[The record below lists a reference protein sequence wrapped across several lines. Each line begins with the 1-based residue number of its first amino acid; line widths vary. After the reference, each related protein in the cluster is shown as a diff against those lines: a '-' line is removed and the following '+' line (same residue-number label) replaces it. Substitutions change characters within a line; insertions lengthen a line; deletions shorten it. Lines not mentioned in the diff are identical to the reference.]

1 MTIKFT
7 GLDPINAASVADTDL
22 FILTDSSEVAS
33 KSIRFDELK
42 TAVLPA
48 STFSSSGS
56 NIPLIIAGI
65 NAYNGALTNGL
76 QAGKLF
82 YDGSYREPGYFLTY
96 DNLSGK
102 PTIPTDIKTLAN
114 TENFLRYDTTSQ
126 GIQYNTGANIA
137 GTTVTMSTSNLPE
150 GTNQYFTEAR
160 ALSSLVTNFAGQFN
174 LYNSTFDKGDVRD
187 SLDAQAMTFL
197 TSGSYGQVTEGQT
210 QSKTLRVTDTALKA
224 NYAVGQVLRVYGA
237 SAIYDASAITSTF
250 SVTPTGFSTSNG
262 TKKAGTPNV
271 TEYSYKI
278 AEYDVVTGD
287 ISAPTAA
294 IATSI
299 AVPASSGASVVA
311 DAFNSSVFIK
321 LQFASVPAD
330 KGIIVF
336 RRIAGAG
343 DYKLAV
349 VLGRKEI
356 DEAAWIDYQSFDYT
370 AWSGK
375 NIVDNTYTEITH
387 FPLTAHSTARRGW
400 VDKTITQIVDNSASF
415 DITLD
420 DWCFINTGTVQ
431 VSHNDTQ
438 LIQSAINSNSAVG
451 KKSIILNA
459 KTYNTGQITLPS
471 NFGLV
476 GTSYITKMKKLAWTG
491 GEVSNSKFI
500 KSFDASGAT
509 SQSIVGIDI
518 DGNSSNQAL
527 FPDSTT
533 RNVNYLLDFG
543 INSKSLLLDRVRITN
558 APAGGIWATSPVE
571 LKMNTSEIINSGV
584 TDRYNYSPL
593 VADNGQDTMI
603 VGNRFQ
609 NYTDYLDTSV
619 TNKGIV
625 ANNVIDNCGSGLF
638 VYGSVFFISSPNVL
652 MGPAQEFLPTPDI
665 LNSEYD
671 LINLDLSS
679 AAGSS
684 SDFNSPIHVYQENG
698 AVFDLSATAGSINSV
713 EYRAFY
719 LSKAASGVEEIYG
732 TSTTAGSFIEGKRY
746 TILTLGNTSQPQWT
760 AAATGAQD
768 TWSVGDDFIAN
779 ANGGTGTG
787 TATSGGVDTI
797 TINDRPGDATRAN
810 GEFAFT
816 IPSAQVQAIKTANGA
831 NSYSTLLAA
840 NADHVGIGWT
850 ASLRTEVVAATISG
864 TPTWQV
870 DNTAN
875 TYTPGNAGVNPT
887 YTITATGLKYLS
899 IDQKVRFDNH
909 TGFNNGGNINV
920 GVVKAITTTG
930 GTSVIIVQFIGADGG
945 TNQAS
950 PTALTAGTGGTLNII
965 DTFVMAQGRI
975 I

>member
-7 GLDPINAASVADTDL
+7 GLDAINAASVADTDL

-160 ALSSLVTNFAGQFN
+160 ALSSLIANFAGQFN

-250 SVTPTGFSTSNG
+250 SVTPTGFSTSNA

-287 ISAPTAA
+287 ISAPTSA

-370 AWSGK
+370 SWSGK

-400 VDKTITQIVDNSASF
+400 VDKTITQVVDNSASF
-415 DITLD
+415 DLTLD

-500 KSFDASGAT
+500 KSFYATGST

-527 FPDSTT
+527 FPDTT
-533 RNVNYLLDFG
+533 TQ
-543 INSKSLLLDRVRITN
+543 KC
-558 APAGGIWATSPVE
+558 E
-571 LKMNTSEIINSGV
+571 
-584 TDRYNYSPL
+584 
-593 VADNGQDTMI
+593 
-603 VGNRFQ
+603 
-609 NYTDYLDTSV
+609 
-619 TNKGIV
+619 
-625 ANNVIDNCGSGLF
+625 
-638 VYGSVFFISSPNVL
+638 
-652 MGPAQEFLPTPDI
+652 
-665 LNSEYD
+665 
-671 LINLDLSS
+671 
-679 AAGSS
+679 
-684 SDFNSPIHVYQENG
+684 
-698 AVFDLSATAGSINSV
+698 
-713 EYRAFY
+713 
-719 LSKAASGVEEIYG
+719 
-732 TSTTAGSFIEGKRY
+732 
-746 TILTLGNTSQPQWT
+746 
-760 AAATGAQD
+760 
-768 TWSVGDDFIAN
+768 
-779 ANGGTGTG
+779 
-787 TATSGGVDTI
+787 
-797 TINDRPGDATRAN
+797 
-810 GEFAFT
+810 
-816 IPSAQVQAIKTANGA
+816 
-831 NSYSTLLAA
+831 
-840 NADHVGIGWT
+840 
-850 ASLRTEVVAATISG
+850 
-864 TPTWQV
+864 
-870 DNTAN
+870 
-875 TYTPGNAGVNPT
+875 
-887 YTITATGLKYLS
+887 LS
-899 IDQKVRFDNH
+899 IRLRN
-909 TGFNNGGNINV
+909 
-920 GVVKAITTTG
+920 
-930 GTSVIIVQFIGADGG
+930 
-945 TNQAS
+945 
-950 PTALTAGTGGTLNII
+950 
-965 DTFVMAQGRI
+965 
-975 I
+975 